1 MPGPITMLLLL
12 TARTPSPRVSALPSP
27 AAAQA
32 RERGALCR
40 RAQHAAQHTA
50 SPVTGVSDCSRP
62 LCAAS
67 PCPQNNAHKC
77 LTLKRFF
84 CHLIFFY
91 FPDPSEG

>member
-67 PCPQNNAHKC
+67 PCPHKC
-77 LTLKRFF
+77 RTLKTR
-84 CHLIFFY
+84 HLIFFY

>member
-1 MPGPITMLLLL
+1 VPGPITMLLLL

-67 PCPQNNAHKC
+67 PCPQNNAHNAQ
-77 LTLKRFF
+77 TLKTTVD
-84 CHLIFFY
+84 LIFFY